1 MWNTIPLQGNVP
13 AYRWL
18 VQWKEGTNPMSA
30 EQLTDEDRQELEELK
45 GQLGT
50 CNVAPVNTLGFGRRF
65 AEILSRIGNPMEP
78 KRTPADKKNKQV

>member
-1 MWNTIPLQGNVP
+1 MNRPQELDHE
-13 AYRWL
+13 R
-18 VQWKEGTNPMSA
+18 
-30 EQLTDEDRQELEELK
+30 RELEELK

-78 KRTPADKKNKQV
+78 KLTPADKKNKQV

>member
-30 EQLTDEDRQELEELK
+30 EQLTNEERQCLEELK
-45 GQLGT
+45 RQLDT
-50 CNVAPVNTLGFGRRF
+50 SAVAPPDTLGFGRRF
-65 AEILSRIGNPMEP
+65 VEIISRIGDVRKR
-78 KRTPADKKNKQV
+78 KRTPTKKKKKQV